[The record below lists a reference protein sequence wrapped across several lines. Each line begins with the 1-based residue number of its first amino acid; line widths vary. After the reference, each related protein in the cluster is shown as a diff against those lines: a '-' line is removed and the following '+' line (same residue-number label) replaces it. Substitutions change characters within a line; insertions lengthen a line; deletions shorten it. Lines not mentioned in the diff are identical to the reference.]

1 MVTMYTCTLDYT
13 VQLVNFMEKSCAIFI
28 NNIVNFVLDCM
39 ISEPLSLHVV
49 YPNCLIISQLLC
61 YSYRIPLLSLN
72 SLRGYRVHYFRL
84 NFV

>member
-1 MVTMYTCTLDYT
+1 MYTCTLDYT

-28 NNIVNFVLDCM
+28 NNICNFVLDCM

-49 YPNCLIISQLLC
+49 YPNVSYYLPAIVLQLENTFIE
-61 YSYRIPLLSLN
+61 S

-84 NFV
+84 NFM